1 MGIRRYPGALPFN
14 SKQEKIFYGRGKDI
28 NKLLTLIQVEK
39 QVLLY
44 SKSGLGKTSL
54 LEAGVIPKLP
64 AQFIPISIRFYAH
77 TEGAQTPVERV
88 VEALKNKITD
98 FEKRAR
104 TVLDELI
111 QDDDRYKTLWY
122 YFKNLQLTNE
132 VNDEKQANNIYL
144 LVFDQFE
151 ELFTYP
157 DEQAN
162 EFKNQFYELSQLDV
176 PGSIVRLMV
185 KRRRDPENPIE
196 NETISLLQQEIDVKT
211 VFAIRSDRLSLLNRL
226 SDKLPDIQLN
236 YHVLYPLDADQT
248 KNAIVKPA
256 LDEDEKFETS
266 PFEYDPKAVDKIVS
280 ELTKEGSEKLET
292 TQLQIVCQRIEDDV
306 NKKYKSVSNGEK
318 VVVHVKDLPD
328 FSNIFDEFYT
338 NSIDKIKGKEQQL
351 AARRLIE
358 GKLISKGQRISLDE
372 NSCKQE
378 NVTEV
383 TLKKLV
389 DTHLLRAERNSF
401 ERLSYELSHDTLVG
415 PIQKYQKKY
424 LKKQADEKAKKKKR
438 TQRLI
443 TRIVSVF
450 AIFLIGVT
458 VVAWILYLD
467 ADEAWEE
474 AEINRKVAVEA
485 SRRDSINLEK
495 LKETQY
501 YINSN
506 DGDEFMGDAKYL
518 KAITKF
524 RNALNIKYSNSSFS
538 YKDSV
543 EKYDYHHSSKDS
555 VEKYDSHLH
564 KRIPSDR
571 TWESDSD
578 TAQLKINTCNDR
590 IEKDSIY
597 VNSVRKADSSESVND
612 YVTAMRALNEALSTE
627 INNTLIGRKR
637 NTLMN
642 KAKNTYELD
651 IKEYNEW
658 GDTIMPPLIKIK
670 FGALTK
676 LYDQ

>member
-14 SKQEKIFYGRGKDI
+14 SKQEKIFYGREKDI

-162 EFKNQFYELSQLDV
+162 EFKNQFYELSQSDV

-248 KNAIVKPA
+248 KSAIIKPA

-306 NKKYKSVSNGEK
+306 NKKHKSVSSGEK
-318 VVVHVKDLPD
+318 VVVHVKDLPE
-328 FSNIFDEFYT
+328 FSNIFDQFYT
-338 NSIDKIKGKEQQL
+338 DSILKVSKDQQH
-351 AARRLIE
+351 AAERFIEDELIRNQQRL
-358 GKLISKGQRISLDE
+358 SLDE
-372 NSCKQE
+372 NICKDYVDE
-378 NVTEV
+378 K
-383 TLKKLV
+383 TLDILV
-389 DTHLLRAERNSF
+389 GTHLLRAERNTF
-401 ERLSYELSHDTLVG
+401 QRFSYELSHDTLVE
-415 PIQKYQKKY
+415 PILESQKKY
-424 LKKQADEKAKKKKR
+424 LEEQAALKAEEERQEELRILKKEQERKEEERQVKIKQQRKLIQWGVVFTIIVVAVGFIAAFKWIDAEDALKELENTQYAKSMQEGSNFMDDADYKNATEKFQNAFSIKNIDSTKILIDKCISLDKNKGKYDLHNDSADYFIKSKEYVLAMKQYNKAINETHYNDDDILKKKKS
-438 TQRLI
+438 L
-443 TRIVSVF
+443 
-450 AIFLIGVT
+450 
-458 VVAWILYLD
+458 
-467 ADEAWEE
+467 
-474 AEINRKVAVEA
+474 
-485 SRRDSINLEK
+485 LEK
-495 LKETQY
+495 VKEIYRKDLSDYKHWGDQEMLEKTQ
-501 YINSN
+501 
-506 DGDEFMGDAKYL
+506 E
-518 KAITKF
+518 
-524 RNALNIKYSNSSFS
+524 
-538 YKDSV
+538 
-543 EKYDYHHSSKDS
+543 
-555 VEKYDSHLH
+555 
-564 KRIPSDR
+564 RI
-571 TWESDSD
+571 D
-578 TAQLKINTCNDR
+578 TIQILCNCND
-590 IEKDSIY
+590 
-597 VNSVRKADSSESVND
+597 
-612 YVTAMRALNEALSTE
+612 
-627 INNTLIGRKR
+627 
-637 NTLMN
+637 
-642 KAKNTYELD
+642 
-651 IKEYNEW
+651 
-658 GDTIMPPLIKIK
+658 
-670 FGALTK
+670 
-676 LYDQ
+676 